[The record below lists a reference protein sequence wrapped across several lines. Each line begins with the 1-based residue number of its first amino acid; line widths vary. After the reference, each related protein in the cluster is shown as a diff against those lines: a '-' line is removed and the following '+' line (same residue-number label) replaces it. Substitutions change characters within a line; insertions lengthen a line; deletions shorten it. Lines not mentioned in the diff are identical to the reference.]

1 MALSAARLR
10 RIRQHLRRGGVIA
23 YATESCFGFGCD
35 PRSERALQ
43 KILRLKRRPKAKGLI
58 VIGHRF
64 ESFAAF
70 LKPLDER
77 GRLQIY
83 ATWPGSHTW
92 LIPALDRT
100 KRTLRG
106 KHAALAVRVPAHR
119 AAREL
124 CRWLNA
130 AIVSTSAN
138 RGGQRPIK
146 TTRDCLRRFGTRVEV
161 IPGRIGQRKQPS
173 AIQDLITGKILR

>member
-10 RIRQHLRRGGVIA
+10 RIRRHLRRGGVIA

-35 PRSERALQ
+35 PNNERALQ

-64 ESFAAF
+64 ESFARF
-70 LKPLDER
+70 LKPLDDSSPS
-77 GRLQIY
+77 QID
-83 ATWPGSHTW
+83 ATWPGPHTW
-92 LIPALDRT
+92 LIPATDRA
-100 KRTLRG
+100 KRALRG
-106 KHAALAVRVPAHR
+106 KHAALAVRVPGHR

-124 CRWLNA
+124 CRRLDMA
-130 AIVSTSAN
+130 LVSTSAN

-146 TTRDCLRRFGTRVEV
+146 TTRDCSRRFGTRVCV
-161 IPGRIGQRKQPS
+161 IPGRVGQRKQPS
-173 AIQDLITGKILR
+173 IIQDLITGKIIR